1 MVSPEPG
8 TDVVSPDRVEPGITE
23 QNFEVGSGGGIAL
36 ENGGD
41 VFTHGFKERDHYS
54 GAKALKIY
62 ILLRGPE
69 SPVFHEEQIPRGL
82 KPARHDKTRTLTGTT
97 KSRALPKFVLPDV
110 RTLTAHVQF
119 GAFEQ
124 TLHRD

>member
-1 MVSPEPG
+1 MVAPQPG
-8 TDVVSPDRVEPGITE
+8 TDVVPPDRVETGIAE

-82 KPARHDKTRTLTGTT
+82 KPARHDKTRRLTGTT
-97 KSRALPKFVLPDV
+97 KVVPSRNSHSRTFVPSRPMSNV
-110 RTLTAHVQF
+110 RIYSRHYT
-119 GAFEQ
+119 
-124 TLHRD
+124 